1 MSASKMIVSI
11 IHPHFV
17 SALKKLAPTSHEFSG
32 IFVRLTYEK
41 IVVFFWEYD
50 IIIMSK
56 GNTKVLRRYP
66 SAFDG
71 NLVSED
77 KAAVTVSR

>member
-1 MSASKMIVSI
+1 MGRKFL
-11 IHPHFV
+11 P
-17 SALKKLAPTSHEFSG
+17 KFSF
-32 IFVRLTYEK
+32 FVRLTYEK
-41 IVVFFWEYD
+41 IVVFFWEYG

-77 KAAVTVSR
+77 KAAATVSRWGGQETRVLPRR